1 MARSQTDSWWLTLI
15 SMSLFPDNSQP
26 LCDTDNPSFLDQ
38 NNIMIQCQKSW
49 SVMCETDKHIVEMA
63 FRADGGS

>member
-38 NNIMIQCQKSW
+38 NNMIQCQKSW